1 MTLVGVAKPE
11 VIYKF
16 NKIRVVD
23 ASTCCE
29 QSDDDCPKNRP
40 QSGGEYA
47 A

>member
-16 NKIRVVD
+16 NKIQVVD
-23 ASTCCE
+23 ASTWCA
-29 QSDDDCPKNRP
+29 QSYDDFPKNRL